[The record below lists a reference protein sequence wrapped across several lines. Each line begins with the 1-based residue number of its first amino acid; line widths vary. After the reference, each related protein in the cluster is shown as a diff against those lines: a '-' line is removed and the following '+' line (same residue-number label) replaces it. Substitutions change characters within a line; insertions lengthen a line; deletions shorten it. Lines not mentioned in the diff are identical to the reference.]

1 MLLGIVSLLAG
12 VGASADDTRPIRL
25 ETHAESGGVELRVIG
40 EATEQVAA
48 RYALEVSSGAG
59 NRSRQSG
66 HARLVPGTPVV
77 LLRLRLANSGARDWQ
92 AHLVVEPSGRES
104 YEIVRTSAETAQ

>member
-1 MLLGIVSLLAG
+1 MLLGFVSLLAG

-25 ETHAESGGVELRVIG
+25 EAHADGGGVELRVIG

-48 RYALEVSSGAG
+48 RYSLEVSNGSG

-66 HARLVPGTPVV
+66 HARLVPGAPIV
-77 LLRLRLANSGARDWQ
+77 LLRLRLANPAVPDWE
-92 AHLVVEPSGRES
+92 AHLVVEPSDQES
-104 YEIVRTSAETAQ
+104 YEIVRTSAETAR